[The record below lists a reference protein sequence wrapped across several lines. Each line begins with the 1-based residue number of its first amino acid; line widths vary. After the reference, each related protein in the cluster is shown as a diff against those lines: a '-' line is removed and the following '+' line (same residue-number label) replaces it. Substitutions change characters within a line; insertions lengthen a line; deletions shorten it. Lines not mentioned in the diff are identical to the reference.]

1 MKQLEVSEF
10 SRKIFHL
17 LNMVIPLIHV
27 YFIKDRMEMLIF
39 LSLMLIFCFFIEVLR
54 TQYFILHKFFKKYLH
69 FMMRD
74 SEKEGEI
81 TGATWVFAGSLFTI
95 ILIPKPFCIVA
106 LFFLA
111 VGDTFAALVGMN
123 YPFLKIG
130 RKTLSG
136 SIACFVTCCIIGL
149 LFSFGLN
156 TSTIMFGAFIATL
169 TELSSM
175 KINDNLSIPI
185 FSGLSMYFFNI
196 YYDFSCSNSF
206 NFSFWYR
213 NTSFNSFLK
222 SF

>member
-1 MKQLEVSEF
+1 MNQLEVSEF
-10 SRKIFHL
+10 PRKIFHL

-27 YFIKDRMEMLIF
+27 YFLEDRIEMLIF
-39 LSLMLIFCFFIEVLR
+39 LSLMLIICFFIEVLR
-54 TQYFILHKFFKKYLH
+54 AQYFYLNKLFKKYLH
-69 FMMRD
+69 FMMRV
-74 SEKEGEI
+74 SEKKGEI
-81 TGATWVFAGSLFTI
+81 TGATYVFAGSLFTI

-130 RKTLSG
+130 RKTLTG

-169 TELSSM
+169 TELSSI

-185 FSGLSMYFFNI
+185 LSGLSMYYFN
-196 YYDFSCSNSF
+196 
-206 NFSFWYR
+206 
-213 NTSFNSFLK
+213 TLL
-222 SF
+222 

>member
-1 MKQLEVSEF
+1 MKQFEVSEF
-10 SRKIFHL
+10 SRKIIHL
-17 LNMVIPLIHV
+17 LNMVVPLTHF

-39 LSLMLIFCFFIEVLR
+39 LSFMLIFCFFVEVFRNRYIML
-54 TQYFILHKFFKKYLH
+54 QKFFEEYLH

-81 TGATWVFAGSLFTI
+81 TGATWVFAGSLITI

-149 LFSFGLN
+149 LFSFTLN
-156 TSTIMFGAFIATL
+156 ASTIIFGAFIATL

-196 YYDFSCSNSF
+196 V
-206 NFSFWYR
+206 
-213 NTSFNSFLK
+213 L
-222 SF
+222 

>member
-1 MKQLEVSEF
+1 MKQFEVSEL
-10 SRKIFHL
+10 SRKIIHF

-27 YFIKDRMEMLIF
+27 YLIKDKMGMIILLSFML
-39 LSLMLIFCFFIEVLR
+39 SFCFFIEVFR
-54 TQYFILHKFFKKYLH
+54 IQYFILHKFFKKYLH

-74 SEKEGEI
+74 SEKKGKI

-123 YPFLKIG
+123 YPLIKIG
-130 RKTLSG
+130 RKTLSR
-136 SIACFVTCCIIGL
+136 SIACFVSCCVIGL
-149 LFSFGLN
+149 FFSFSLN

-185 FSGLSMYFFNI
+185 FSGLSMYIFNI
-196 YYDFSCSNSF
+196 A
-206 NFSFWYR
+206 
-213 NTSFNSFLK
+213 
-222 SF
+222 

>member
-27 YFIKDRMEMLIF
+27 YFIEDRMEMLIF
-39 LSLMLIFCFFIEVLR
+39 LSFMLIICFFIEVLR
-54 TQYFILHKFFKKYLH
+54 TRYFILHKFFKKYLH

-74 SEKEGEI
+74 LEKKGEI

-95 ILIPKPFCIVA
+95 MLIPKPFCIVA

-123 YPFLKIG
+123 YPFFKIG

-136 SIACFVTCCIIGL
+136 SIACFVSCFIIGL
-149 LFSFGLN
+149 LYSFNLN
-156 TSTIMFGAFIATL
+156 AATIIFGAFIATL

-175 KINDNLSIPI
+175 RINDNLSIPI
-185 FSGLSMYFFNI
+185 FSGISMY
-196 YYDFSCSNSF
+196 SF
-206 NFSFWYR
+206 NA
-213 NTSFNSFLK
+213 LL
-222 SF
+222 

>member
-17 LNMVIPLIHV
+17 LNMVVPLIHV
-27 YFIKDRMEMLIF
+27 YFIKERMEMLIF
-39 LSLMLIFCFFIEVLR
+39 LSLMLIFCFFIEVFR
-54 TQYFILHKFFKKYLH
+54 TRYNILHKFFKKYLH
-69 FMMRD
+69 FMMRET
-74 SEKEGEI
+74 EKEGEI
-81 TGATWVFAGSLFTI
+81 TGATWVFAGSLITI

-136 SIACFVTCCIIGL
+136 SFACFVTCCIIGL
-149 LFSFGLN
+149 LFSFTLN
-156 TSTIMFGAFIATL
+156 ASTIIFGAFIATL

-196 YYDFSCSNSF
+196 A
-206 NFSFWYR
+206 
-213 NTSFNSFLK
+213 
-222 SF
+222 

>member
-27 YFIKDRMEMLIF
+27 YFIEDRVEMLIF
-39 LSLMLIFCFFIEVLR
+39 LSFMLIICFFIEVLR
-54 TQYFILHKFFKKYLH
+54 TRYFILHKFFKEYLH

-95 ILIPKPFCIVA
+95 MLIPKPFCIVA

-111 VGDTFAALVGMN
+111 VGDTFAALVGIN

-136 SIACFVTCCIIGL
+136 SVACFITCCIIGL
-149 LFSFGLN
+149 LFSHSLN
-156 TSTIMFGAFIATL
+156 TSTIVFGAFIATL

-185 FSGLSMYFFNI
+185 FSGISMYSFNI
-196 YYDFSCSNSF
+196 
-206 NFSFWYR
+206 
-213 NTSFNSFLK
+213 LL
-222 SF
+222 

>member
-27 YFIKDRMEMLIF
+27 YFIEHRMEMLIF
-39 LSLMLIFCFFIEVLR
+39 LSLMLIICFFIEVLR
-54 TQYFILHKFFKKYLH
+54 TRYFILHKFFKKYLH

-95 ILIPKPFCIVA
+95 MLIPKPFCIVA

-136 SIACFVTCCIIGL
+136 SFACFITCCIIGL
-149 LFSFGLN
+149 LFSHSLN

-185 FSGLSMYFFNI
+185 FSGLSMY
-196 YYDFSCSNSF
+196 SF
-206 NFSFWYR
+206 N
-213 NTSFNSFLK
+213 TLL
-222 SF
+222 

>member
-27 YFIKDRMEMLIF
+27 YFIEDRMEMLIF

-81 TGATWVFAGSLFTI
+81 TGATWVFAGSLITI

-136 SIACFVTCCIIGL
+136 SIACFITCCIIGL
-149 LFSFGLN
+149 LFSFSLN

-196 YYDFSCSNSF
+196 
-206 NFSFWYR
+206 
-213 NTSFNSFLK
+213 LL
-222 SF
+222 

>member
-27 YFIKDRMEMLIF
+27 YFIEDRMGMLIF

-185 FSGLSMYFFNI
+185 FSGLSMYSFNI
-196 YYDFSCSNSF
+196 
-206 NFSFWYR
+206 
-213 NTSFNSFLK
+213 LL
-222 SF
+222 

>member
-27 YFIKDRMEMLIF
+27 YFIEDRMGMLIF
-39 LSLMLIFCFFIEVLR
+39 LSLMLIICFFIEVLR
-54 TQYFILHKFFKKYLH
+54 TRYFILHKFFKKYLH

-95 ILIPKPFCIVA
+95 MLIPKPFCIVA

-136 SIACFVTCCIIGL
+136 SVACFITCCIIGL
-149 LFSFGLN
+149 LFSHSLN
-156 TSTIMFGAFIATL
+156 TPTIMFGAFIATL

-185 FSGLSMYFFNI
+185 FSGISMY
-196 YYDFSCSNSF
+196 SF
-206 NFSFWYR
+206 N
-213 NTSFNSFLK
+213 TLL
-222 SF
+222 

>member
-1 MKQLEVSEF
+1 MKQLELGEF

-17 LNMVIPLIHV
+17 LNIVVPLIHV
-27 YFIKDRMEMLIF
+27 YLIEDRMEMLIF
-39 LSLMLIFCFFIEVLR
+39 LSLMLIFCFFIEVFR
-54 TQYFILHKFFKKYLH
+54 NQYSMLHKFFKKYLY
-69 FMMRD
+69 FMMRE
-74 SEKEGEI
+74 SEKEGQI
-81 TGATWVFAGSLFTI
+81 TGATWVFAGSLITI
-95 ILIPKPFCIVA
+95 ILIPKPFCIIA

-136 SIACFVTCCIIGL
+136 SIACFVTCCMIGQ
-149 LFSFGLN
+149 LFSFGLI

-196 YYDFSCSNSF
+196 V
-206 NFSFWYR
+206 
-213 NTSFNSFLK
+213 
-222 SF
+222 

>member
-1 MKQLEVSEF
+1 MKQFEVSEF

-27 YFIKDRMEMLIF
+27 YFIEDKMGMLIF
-39 LSLMLIFCFFIEVLR
+39 LSLMLIICFFIEVLR
-54 TQYFILHKFFKKYLH
+54 TRYFILHKFFKKYLH

-74 SEKEGEI
+74 SEKEGNI
-81 TGATWVFAGSLFTI
+81 TGATYVFAGALFTI

-123 YPFLKIG
+123 YPFLNIG

-136 SIACFVTCCIIGL
+136 SIACFVTCCMIGL
-149 LFSFGLN
+149 LFSYSLD

-169 TELSSM
+169 TELSST

-185 FSGLSMYFFNI
+185 FSGISMY
-196 YYDFSCSNSF
+196 SF
-206 NFSFWYR
+206 N
-213 NTSFNSFLK
+213 TLL
-222 SF
+222 

>member
-1 MKQLEVSEF
+1 MKQLELGEF

-17 LNMVIPLIHV
+17 LNIVVPLIHV
-27 YFIKDRMEMLIF
+27 YLIKDRMEMLIF

-54 TQYFILHKFFKKYLH
+54 TRYFILNKFFKKYLH

-95 ILIPKPFCIVA
+95 MLIPKPFCIVA

-111 VGDTFAALVGMN
+111 VGDTFAALVGMS

-136 SIACFVTCCIIGL
+136 SVACFITCFIIGL
-149 LFSFGLN
+149 LFNHSLN

-185 FSGLSMYFFNI
+185 FSGLSMY
-196 YYDFSCSNSF
+196 SF
-206 NFSFWYR
+206 N
-213 NTSFNSFLK
+213 TLL
-222 SF
+222 

>member
-1 MKQLEVSEF
+1 MNKFEASEI
-10 SRKIFHL
+10 SRKIIHL
-17 LNMVIPLIHV
+17 LNMIIPLVHV

-39 LSLMLIFCFFIEVLR
+39 LSLMLIFCFFIEVFR
-54 TQYFILHKFFKKYLH
+54 IQYSMLHKFFKKYLY
-69 FMMRD
+69 FMMRE
-74 SEKEGEI
+74 SEKEGQI
-81 TGATWVFAGSLFTI
+81 TGATWVFAGSLITI
-95 ILIPKPFCIVA
+95 ILIPKPFCIIA

-136 SIACFVTCCIIGL
+136 SIACFVSCCMIGL

-196 YYDFSCSNSF
+196 V
-206 NFSFWYR
+206 
-213 NTSFNSFLK
+213 
-222 SF
+222 

>member
-27 YFIKDRMEMLIF
+27 YFIEDRMGMLIF
-39 LSLMLIFCFFIEVLR
+39 LSLMLIICFFIEVLR
-54 TQYFILHKFFKKYLH
+54 TRYFILHKFFKKYLH

-95 ILIPKPFCIVA
+95 MLIPKPFCIVA

-136 SIACFVTCCIIGL
+136 SIACFITCCIIGL
-149 LFSFGLN
+149 LFSHSLN

-185 FSGLSMYFFNI
+185 FSGLSMY
-196 YYDFSCSNSF
+196 SF
-206 NFSFWYR
+206 N
-213 NTSFNSFLK
+213 TLL
-222 SF
+222 

>member
-1 MKQLEVSEF
+1 MKQFEVSEV

-17 LNMVIPLIHV
+17 LNIVVPLIHV
-27 YFIKDRMEMLIF
+27 YLIKDRMEMLIF
-39 LSLMLIFCFFIEVLR
+39 LSFMLIFCFFIEVFR
-54 TQYFILHKFFKKYLH
+54 SQYFILHKFFKKYLH
-69 FMMRD
+69 FMMREF
-74 SEKEGEI
+74 EKEGEI
-81 TGATWVFAGSLFTI
+81 TGATWVFAGSLITI
-95 ILIPKPFCIVA
+95 ILIPNPYCIVA

-123 YPFLKIG
+123 YPLLKIG

-136 SIACFVTCCIIGL
+136 SIACFVACCIIGL

-156 TSTIMFGAFIATL
+156 TSTIIFGALIATL

-196 YYDFSCSNSF
+196 A
-206 NFSFWYR
+206 
-213 NTSFNSFLK
+213 
-222 SF
+222 

>member
-1 MKQLEVSEF
+1 MKQFEVREF

-17 LNMVIPLIHV
+17 LAMIVPLIHI
-27 YFIKDRMEMLIF
+27 FILTDRVDMLIF
-39 LSLMLIFCFFIEVLR
+39 LSFMLIFCFFIEVFR
-54 TQYFILHKFFKKYLH
+54 TQYLILHRFFKKYLH

-74 SEKEGEI
+74 FERKGEI
-81 TGATWVFAGSLFTI
+81 TGATWVFTGSLITI

-111 VGDTFAALVGMN
+111 VGDTFAALIGIN

-136 SIACFVTCCIIGL
+136 SIACFCTCCIIGL
-149 LFSFGLN
+149 LFSCGLDKP
-156 TSTIMFGAFIATL
+156 TIILGALIATL

-185 FSGLSMYFFNI
+185 FSGLSMYFYNI
-196 YYDFSCSNSF
+196 VI
-206 NFSFWYR
+206 
-213 NTSFNSFLK
+213 
-222 SF
+222 

>member
-17 LNMVIPLIHV
+17 FNMVVPLIHV
-27 YFIKDRMEMLIF
+27 YLIKDRMGMLIF
-39 LSLMLIFCFFIEVLR
+39 LSLMLIFCFFIEVFR
-54 TQYFILHKFFKKYLH
+54 NQYNMLHKSFKKYLY
-69 FMMRD
+69 FMMREP
-74 SEKEGEI
+74 EKEGQI
-81 TGATWVFAGSLFTI
+81 TGATWVFAGSLITI
-95 ILIPKPFCIVA
+95 ILIPKPFCIIA

-136 SIACFVTCCIIGL
+136 SIACFVACCMIGL
-149 LFSFGLN
+149 LFSFSLN

-196 YYDFSCSNSF
+196 A
-206 NFSFWYR
+206 
-213 NTSFNSFLK
+213 
-222 SF
+222 

>member
-27 YFIKDRMEMLIF
+27 YFIEDRMEMLIF

-54 TQYFILHKFFKKYLH
+54 TRYFILHKFFKKYLH

-81 TGATWVFAGSLFTI
+81 TGATWVFAGSLITI

-196 YYDFSCSNSF
+196 
-206 NFSFWYR
+206 
-213 NTSFNSFLK
+213 LL
-222 SF
+222 